1 MAQPEAHSQPPGCAS
16 SGWEGGKG
24 EGQGGDI
31 CLTLLSASVTWC
43 VFSQE
48 LITLQH
54 VLINIWSWSRE
65 ETEQNAKWVVS
76 WSGDAEKEK
85 GWKEL
90 EEIARSLSGV
100 SLACLAPFSF

>member
-1 MAQPEAHSQPPGCAS
+1 
-16 SGWEGGKG
+16 
-24 EGQGGDI
+24 
-31 CLTLLSASVTWC
+31 
-43 VFSQE
+43 
-48 LITLQH
+48 